1 MSWNNAAVTNAGVA
15 LLNESLAGHILTI
28 TSAVGGAGTL
38 EDQELASAVD
48 VVDQKQT
55 FCLMGLEDLEQGK
68 QVGVQ
73 ISNKGVSESYILH
86 QIGVKA
92 KLEYEEEETL
102 LFLLQDDRGVEIPAE
117 AENPDFLFEVYA
129 TIAISNKANI
139 TINVNPHV
147 VASVEYVDRTFVKL
161 TRKINGKDLSQ
172 DVTLTGE
179 DIPVSEED
187 DTDLK
192 TALENKVSLGHGEPI
207 DASTDLDALTELG
220 VYTFVR
226 DSIPMNAPSELTD
239 GGKVY
244 VVAADSGS
252 ALRQTIVSAYGIEYR
267 RTKTGPGEPWLSWVK
282 TAIASPLKEID
293 LPVSVRTETKI
304 AKYFKDQFGKVSFNI
319 YITIGEA
326 LSDGSAIAVFP
337 EGYKPSGTQNFV
349 MSGLLVG
356 TNTRFTGSFTVLNNG
371 NMLLFESQRSLP
383 AGSIVFGSGSFLA
396 AE

>member
-1 MSWNNAAVTNAGVA
+1 MA
-15 LLNESLAGHILTI
+15 LLSEFPIAGPNGDGSGDMLRQIYDPT
-28 TSAVGGAGTL
+28 G
-38 EDQELASAVD
+38 Q
-48 VVDQKQT
+48 QKDI
-55 FCLMGLEDLEQGK
+55 FKEISRKIDLEQGLY
-68 QVGVQ
+68 
-73 ISNKGVSESYILH
+73 INSE
-86 QIGVKA
+86 
-92 KLEYEEEETL
+92 
-102 LFLLQDDRGVEIPAE
+102 
-117 AENPDFLFEVYA
+117 
-129 TIAISNKANI
+129 
-139 TINVNPHV
+139 
-147 VASVEYVDRTFVKL
+147 
-161 TRKINGKDLSQ
+161 
-172 DVTLTGE
+172 
-179 DIPVSEED
+179 
-187 DTDLK
+187 
-192 TALENKVSLGHGEPI
+192 
-207 DASTDLDALTELG
+207 TDLDNLITFG

-226 DSIPMNAPSELTD
+226 TSIPLNAPPELTD

-244 VVAADSGS
+244 VVAANPGS
-252 ALRQTIVSAYGIEYR
+252 TLRQTIVSAFGIEYR

-371 NMLLFESQRSLP
+371 NMLLFESQASLP

>member
-147 VASVEYVDRTFVKL
+147 VASVDYVDRTFVKL

-187 DTDLK
+187 DRNLNEVLSEKANIDLVMCRRPVSGED
-192 TALENKVSLGHGEPI
+192 LNKPYPYPYSNMVGPE
-207 DASTDLDALTELG
+207 
-220 VYTFVR
+220 
-226 DSIPMNAPSELTD
+226 
-239 GGKVY
+239 
-244 VVAADSGS
+244 SGFGP
-252 ALRQTIVSAYGIEYR
+252 REEYWYIEYFPFDENTGIQVITSPTGKDR
-267 RTKTGPGEPWLSWVK
+267 WFRTFHFDVPGEWLQIA
-282 TAIASPLKEID
+282 TATLPEESD
-293 LPVSVRTETKI
+293 LPLVDGWTNVDRST
-304 AKYFKDQFGKVSFNI
+304 YFKTQENVVVLTLSAQ
-319 YITIGEA
+319 YISGAITGESHVA
-326 LSDGSAIAVFP
+326 TLP
-337 EGYKPSGTQNFV
+337 EGYRPAKTIPALCGIGELGSTTGYIKVDASGNVFFGAGEQSINKVFAQI
-349 MSGLLVG
+349 L
-356 TNTRFTGSFTVLNNG
+356 FIGS
-371 NMLLFESQRSLP
+371 
-383 AGSIVFGSGSFLA
+383 
-396 AE
+396 